1 MAAVTAPTPELSR
14 DRDRRELTKRT
25 KRLIFYAI
33 LLFFAFLYLMPFI
46 LAVSA
51 SFKTRA
57 EVAANPLGVIPDEPT
72 LAAWQVVANSAFPR
86 WLTNSV
92 ITSVSITLGRLFLD
106 SLAGYALARLNF
118 PGRKLIFAGVVATL
132 AVPGIVLAVPRFL
145 VLRELGLLNSY
156 AGIILPLAVDAFG
169 IFLMKQFFESIPTEI
184 EEAAKVDGA
193 SVYTTWWRI
202 VMPMAAPGLI
212 ALTILSF
219 QGSWNEFLHPLI
231 AAPTNS
237 SVWTLPLGLAQI
249 AQAGGE
255 SINQPV
261 AMAGSMLTTLP
272 VLIVFLIFQRFFIQG
287 VAATGVKG

>member
-1 MAAVTAPTPELSR
+1 MSSTNTASEPQIRSNAS
-14 DRDRRELTKRT
+14 KRT
-25 KRLIFYAI
+25 GRLFFYAI
-33 LLFFAFLYLMPFI
+33 LLFFAFLYLMPFL

-57 EVAANPLGVIPDEPT
+57 EVAANPLGLIPDETT
-72 LAAWQVVANSAFPR
+72 LAAWQTVANSAFPR
-86 WLTNSV
+86 WLMNSV
-92 ITSVSITLGRLFLD
+92 ITSVSITLGRLFLC
-106 SLAGYALARLNF
+106 SLAGYSLARLNF
-118 PGRKLIFAGVVATL
+118 PGRKIIFASVIATL

-156 AGIILPLAVDAFG
+156 SGIILPLAVDAFG
-169 IFLMKQFFESIPTEI
+169 IFLMKQFFESIPVEI

-193 SVYTTWWRI
+193 GVFAAWWRI
-202 VMPMAAPGLI
+202 IMPMAAPGLI

-231 AAPTNS
+231 AAPTNA
-237 SVWTLPLGLAQI
+237 SVWTLPLGLSQI

-272 VLIVFLIFQRFFIQG
+272 VLIVFLIFQRYFIQG